1 MEISLFDWKRK
12 GDIDMNFSQALLTGQ
27 GITLSEALSTGGLVT
42 VTGFGIVFGVLII
55 LMFVLMLFK
64 VIFGRGASKK
74 DTKKAETVLS
84 AAVQPAD
91 ETVDE
96 GELIAVLTAAVAAS
110 LNTSTYNL
118 KIKSYRRV
126 DGKKPAW
133 NRAGVSE
140 TINNRF

>member
-1 MEISLFDWKRK
+1 
-12 GDIDMNFSQALLTGQ
+12 MNFSQALLTGQ

-64 VIFGRGASKK
+64 VIFGRGSSKK
-74 DTKKAETVLS
+74 DTKKVETAPAM
-84 AAVQPAD
+84 AAQPA
-91 ETVDE
+91 EEAVDE
-96 GELIAVLTAAVAAS
+96 SELIAILTAAVAAS

-126 DGKKPAW
+126 DSKKPAW